1 MAEEIVD
8 SAEQAA
14 SVDSPETLD
23 PIQRLNAVLESET
36 EQPGGEEES
45 EDQEESQDSDSVD
58 QEFEQDADESEA
70 VEEVEE
76 DDPTDDSEE
85 ETVAETFD
93 VDGESLTIEELKLG
107 WLRQSDYTKKT
118 QTLSEGRKANEAQSE
133 QTHATMNALLA
144 ASGAD
149 LSRFEGVNW
158 ERVAVENPDGYQQA
172 KANFEQTK
180 STYDYI
186 KAQAD
191 QYQTQEQQREDNAQK
206 EAAQESLTVLKT
218 NIPNWSNETYY
229 QIRDYA
235 QDGLGVSGDEFNKVA
250 DHRLITALYKAMQY
264 DQQKTV
270 AIKKKLKSGP
280 SKTLSGGKAGTAKV
294 SESETSRKTRERLRK
309 TGKVADAAAAILN
322 RMN

>member
-76 DDPTDDSEE
+76 DPTDDSEE

-118 QTLSEGRKANEAQSE
+118 QTLSESRKANDAQAE
-133 QTHATMNALLA
+133 QTHATMNALLV

-191 QYQTQEQQREDNAQK
+191 QYRGQQQQQVDAEQK

-218 NIPNWSNETYY
+218 NIPNWSNDLYY
-229 QIRDYA
+229 KIGDYA
-235 QDGLGVSGDEFNKVA
+235 LKDLGVSGEEFNQVA
-250 DHRLITALYKAMQY
+250 DHRMITALYKAMQY

>member
-1 MAEEIVD
+1 MSEEIVD

-14 SVDSPETLD
+14 PVDSPELD

-76 DDPTDDSEE
+76 DPTDDSEE

-118 QTLSEGRKANEAQSE
+118 QTLSESRKANDAQAE

-191 QYQTQEQQREDNAQK
+191 QYRGQQQQQVDAEQK

-218 NIPNWSNETYY
+218 NIPNWSNDLYY
-229 QIRDYA
+229 KIGEYA
-235 QDGLGVSGDEFNKVA
+235 LKDLGVSGEEFNQVA
-250 DHRLITALYKAMQY
+250 DHRMITALYKAMQY

-270 AIKKKLKSGP
+270 VTKKKLKSGP

-322 RMN
+322 RIK

>member
-1 MAEEIVD
+1 MSEEEIVD
-8 SAEQAA
+8 SAEQATP
-14 SVDSPETLD
+14 VDSPESLD
-23 PIQRLNAVLESET
+23 PIQRLNAILESET
-36 EQPGGEEES
+36 EQPEGEEES

-58 QEFEQDADESEA
+58 QEFEQDADESDA

-76 DDPTDDSEE
+76 DPTDDSEE

-118 QTLSEGRKANEAQSE
+118 QTLSEGRKANDAQSE

-158 ERVAVENPDGYQQA
+158 ERVAVENPDQYAQA

-191 QYQTQEQQREDNAQK
+191 QYRGQQQQQVDTEQK

-218 NIPNWSNETYY
+218 NIPNWSNDLYY
-229 QIRDYA
+229 KIGEYA
-235 QDGLGVSGDEFNKVA
+235 LKDLGVSGEEFNQVA
-250 DHRLITALYKAMQY
+250 DHRMITALYKAMQY

-280 SKTLSGGKAGTAKV
+280 SKTLSGGKAGTAKS
-294 SESETSRKTRERLRK
+294 SESEASRKTRERLKK
-309 TGKVADAAAAILN
+309 TGKVADAAAAILS

>member
-8 SAEQAA
+8 SAEQ
-14 SVDSPETLD
+14 STPVDSPESLD
-23 PIQRLNAVLESET
+23 PIQRLNAILESET
-36 EQPGGEEES
+36 EQPEGEEES

-58 QEFEQDADESEA
+58 QEFEQDADESDA

-76 DDPTDDSEE
+76 DPTDDSEE

-118 QTLSEGRKANEAQSE
+118 QTLSEGRKANDAQSE

-158 ERVAVENPDGYQQA
+158 ERVAVENPDQYAQA

-191 QYQTQEQQREDNAQK
+191 QYRGQQQQQVDTEQK

-218 NIPNWSNETYY
+218 NIPNWSNDLYY
-229 QIRDYA
+229 KIGEYA
-235 QDGLGVSGDEFNKVA
+235 LKDLGVSGEEFNQVA
-250 DHRLITALYKAMQY
+250 DHRMITALYKAMQY

-280 SKTLSGGKAGTAKV
+280 SKTLSGGKAGTAKSSV
-294 SESETSRKTRERLRK
+294 SEASRKTRERLKK

>member
-1 MAEEIVD
+1 MSEEIID

-14 SVDSPETLD
+14 PVDSPEPLD

-76 DDPTDDSEE
+76 DPTDDSEE

-107 WLRQSDYTKKT
+107 WLRQADYTKKT
-118 QTLSEGRKANEAQSE
+118 QTLSESRKANDAQAE
-133 QTHATMNALLA
+133 QTHATMNALLV

-191 QYQTQEQQREDNAQK
+191 QYRGQQQQQVDAEQK

-218 NIPNWSNETYY
+218 NIPNWSNDLYY
-229 QIRDYA
+229 KIGEYA
-235 QDGLGVSGDEFNKVA
+235 LKDLGVSGEEFNQVA
-250 DHRLITALYKAMQY
+250 DHRMITALYKAMQY

>member
-1 MAEEIVD
+1 MSEEIVD

-14 SVDSPETLD
+14 PVDSPEPLD

-76 DDPTDDSEE
+76 DPTDDSEE

-191 QYQTQEQQREDNAQK
+191 QYRGQQQQQVDAEQK

-218 NIPNWSNETYY
+218 NIPNWSNDLYY
-229 QIRDYA
+229 KIGEYA
-235 QDGLGVSGDEFNKVA
+235 LKDLGVSGEEFNQVA
-250 DHRLITALYKAMQY
+250 DHRMITALYKAMQY

>member
-1 MAEEIVD
+1 MSEEIVD

-14 SVDSPETLD
+14 PVDSPELD

-76 DDPTDDSEE
+76 DPTDDSEE

-191 QYQTQEQQREDNAQK
+191 QYRGQQQQQVDAEQK

-218 NIPNWSNETYY
+218 NIPNWSNDLYY
-229 QIRDYA
+229 KIGEYA
-235 QDGLGVSGDEFNKVA
+235 LKDLGVSGEEFNQVA
-250 DHRLITALYKAMQY
+250 DHRMITALYKAMQY

>member
-76 DDPTDDSEE
+76 DPTDDSEE

-118 QTLSEGRKANEAQSE
+118 QTLSESRKANDAQAE
-133 QTHATMNALLA
+133 QTHATMNALLV

-191 QYQTQEQQREDNAQK
+191 QYRGQEQQQVDAEQK

-218 NIPNWSNETYY
+218 NIPNWSNDLYY
-229 QIRDYA
+229 KIGEYA
-235 QDGLGVSGDEFNKVA
+235 LKDLGVSGEEFNQVA
-250 DHRLITALYKAMQY
+250 DHRMITALYKAMQY

>member
-76 DDPTDDSEE
+76 DPTDDSEE

-118 QTLSEGRKANEAQSE
+118 QTLSESRKANDAQAE
-133 QTHATMNALLA
+133 QTHATMNALLV

-191 QYQTQEQQREDNAQK
+191 QYRGQQQQQVDAEQK

-218 NIPNWSNETYY
+218 NIPNWSNDLYY
-229 QIRDYA
+229 KIGEYA
-235 QDGLGVSGDEFNKVA
+235 LKDLGVSGEEFNQVA
-250 DHRLITALYKAMQY
+250 DHRIITALYKAMQY

>member
-1 MAEEIVD
+1 L
-8 SAEQAA
+8 SA
-14 SVDSPETLD
+14 L
-23 PIQRLNAVLESET
+23 LESET
-36 EQPGGEEES
+36 EQPSGEEES
-45 EDQEESQDSDSVD
+45 EDQEESHDSDSVD
-58 QEFEQDADESEA
+58 QEFEQDTVENEADA
-70 VEEVEE
+70 EVE
-76 DDPTDDSEE
+76 DDPTDDGDEE

-118 QTLSEGRKANEAQSE
+118 QTLSASRKANEAQAE
-133 QTHATMNALLA
+133 QTHATMSALLA

-158 ERVAVENPDGYQQA
+158 ERVAVENPDQYQQA

-180 STYDYI
+180 STYDFI

-191 QYQTQEQQREDNAQK
+191 QYQTQEQQRADAAQK

-229 QIRDYA
+229 RIRDYA
-235 QDGLGVSGDEFNKVA
+235 QDGLGVSSDEFNKVA

-270 AIKKKLKSGP
+270 VTKKKLKSGP
-280 SKTLSGGKAGTAKV
+280 TKTLSGGKAGKTKS
-294 SESETSRKTRERLRK
+294 SETETSRKARDRLRK
-309 TGKVADAAAAILN
+309 TGKVSDAAAAILN
-322 RMN
+322 RIK

>member
-1 MAEEIVD
+1 MSEEIVD
-8 SAEQAA
+8 SAEQATP
-14 SVDSPETLD
+14 VDSPESLD
-23 PIQRLNAVLESET
+23 PIQRLNAILESET
-36 EQPGGEEES
+36 EQPEGEEES
-45 EDQEESQDSDSVD
+45 EDQEESRDSDSVD
-58 QEFEQDADESEA
+58 QEFEQEAEESDA

-76 DDPTDDSEE
+76 DPTDDSEE
-85 ETVAETFD
+85 EAVAETFD

-118 QTLSEGRKANEAQSE
+118 QTLSEGRKANEAQAE
-133 QTHATMNALLA
+133 QTHATMNALLV

-172 KANFEQTK
+172 KSNFEQTK

-191 QYQTQEQQREDNAQK
+191 QYQTQQQQQVDTEQK
-206 EAAQESLTVLKT
+206 EAAMESLTVLKT

-280 SKTLSGGKAGTAKV
+280 SKTLSGGKAGTAKS
-294 SESETSRKTRERLRK
+294 SESEASRKTRERLKK

>member
-1 MAEEIVD
+1 MSEEIID

-14 SVDSPETLD
+14 PVDSPEPLD
-23 PIQRLNAVLESET
+23 PIQRLNAILESET

-58 QEFEQDADESEA
+58 QEFEQDADEFEA

-76 DDPTDDSEE
+76 DPTDDSEE

-118 QTLSEGRKANEAQSE
+118 QTLSESRKANDAQAE
-133 QTHATMNALLA
+133 QTHATMNALLV

-158 ERVAVENPDGYQQA
+158 ERVAVENPDQYQQA

-191 QYQTQEQQREDNAQK
+191 QYRGQQQQQVDTEQK

-218 NIPNWSNETYY
+218 NIPNWSNDLYY
-229 QIRDYA
+229 KIGEYA
-235 QDGLGVSGDEFNKVA
+235 LKDLGVSGEEFNQVA
-250 DHRLITALYKAMQY
+250 DHRMITALYKAMQY

-270 AIKKKLKSGP
+270 VTKKKLKSGP

-322 RMN
+322 RIK